1 MKQGR
6 TDRDWA
12 VVAVMSCVAGGIVVW
27 ALMSESSRLSATFMK
42 DLPAWVQAIGSIA
55 AICVA
60 VAVPAWQRAQQRND
74 QNLAAELQARSMAL
88 ALFDATV
95 AFRDLADFNL
105 RLLASQG
112 AMYDDGYQASLPIP
126 DDLLESKRDLHLM
139 GEPGGRLLR
148 ALYYTAKLN
157 ALKDHS
163 DILWREE
170 YEGAKEALVIILDET
185 NAALDSMNA
194 LLK

>member
-1 MKQGR
+1 
-6 TDRDWA
+6 
-12 VVAVMSCVAGGIVVW
+12 
-27 ALMSESSRLSATFMK
+27 MSESSHLSATFKK

-60 VAVPAWQRAQQRND
+60 VAVPAWQRAQQRSD
-74 QNLAAELQARSMAL
+74 QNLAAMLQAKSMAL
-88 ALFDATV
+88 ALFEATN
-95 AFRDLADFNL
+95 AFRDLAEFNL
-105 RLLASQG
+105 RLLKSQG

-126 DDLLESKRDLHLM
+126 DDLLDSKRELHLM

-157 ALKDHS
+157 GLRDHS
-163 DILWREE
+163 DILWRDLYPE
-170 YEGAKEALVIILDET
+170 AKDALVIILEET
-185 NAALDSMNA
+185 DAALVSMHE